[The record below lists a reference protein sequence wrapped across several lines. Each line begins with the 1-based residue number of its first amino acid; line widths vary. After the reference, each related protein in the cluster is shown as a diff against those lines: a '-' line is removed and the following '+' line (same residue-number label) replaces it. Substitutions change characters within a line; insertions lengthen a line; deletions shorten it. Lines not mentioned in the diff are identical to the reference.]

1 MHFSRLPLLFAVG
14 ILLVA
19 GAAMVALRSGPGSDA
34 GPAHAEQPTYVP
46 DMVEKSTGII
56 YPYIQTDIT
65 ARLSGTEEGEYGISG
80 QPRFAAPDQVLLD
93 ATAQLSCPRDS
104 ERRSVLELSFTV
116 CLPPGWTLDVQE
128 KDPTTSEAVGPF
140 VIVSSTE
147 DIIGSDVQ
155 TFLAIGPR
163 AAWLD
168 SIPDC
173 ETPGRLDLEDI
184 ETNVCFFPDSAG
196 RGQDSVSPFDDY
208 AARSFV
214 AFVPATGDG
223 DFDIALFFMSVRMFG
238 TDLPGMDDESF
249 REALAILANLRFE

>member
-46 DMVEKSTGII
+46 DMVEKSTSII
-56 YPYIQTDIT
+56 YPYMRTDVT
-65 ARLSGTEEGEYGISG
+65 AHLSGIEEGEYGISG
-80 QPRFAAPDQVLLD
+80 QPRFVAPDQALLD
-93 ATAQLSCPRDS
+93 ATAQLSCPEDS
-104 ERRSVLELSFTV
+104 ERRSIPELSLTV
-116 CLPPGWTLDVQE
+116 CLPPGWTLDVQD

-140 VIVSSTE
+140 VTISSTE
-147 DIIGSDVQ
+147 HTVGSDVS
-155 TFLAIGPR
+155 TFLAIGPK
-163 AAWLD
+163 ATWQD

-173 ETPGRLDLEDI
+173 ETPGHLDLEDI

-196 RGQDSVSPFDDY
+196 QGEDRVSPFDDH
-208 AARSFV
+208 AVRSFV
-214 AFVPATGDG
+214 AFVPATGDD
-223 DFDIALFFMSVRMFG
+223 DFDIALFFVSVRMFG